1 MAKFKQEFA
10 RQQRDDL
17 FDLSEKLSVKSLEAA
32 ALEQQ
37 LGSATRQL
45 AHAQQHILRLERNP
59 QLSSMQVNNINIE
72 LYIFAYYKFDENTF
86 TSVW

>member
-1 MAKFKQEFA
+1 MAKFKQDFA

-59 QLSSMQVNNINIE
+59 QLS
-72 LYIFAYYKFDENTF
+72 
-86 TSVW
+86 